1 MSVTKIGS
9 ITHNYPLAVRADLLR
24 RDRAARRYFD
34 CVVKAVPLR
43 QLPSFT
49 VPENGVADLFDSN
62 KILAGPYVDR
72 LEKICVNVESEEG
85 RRLIYWAFDL
95 AWRWHTGIFRD
106 NKITPYFEHAML
118 VAEMA
123 TEFEL
128 GHEAIAAALIH
139 DVPED
144 PNKEGQ
150 RLSVK
155 ELKTQLSEAGFG
167 RLGQK
172 VLGIVSGLIKVGRE
186 KGTTLVDRPSQAV
199 IFAKILKHGVVY
211 PEVLMI
217 KLFDRLH
224 NMMTLDDLE
233 ETKVKRGADHKT
245 ITEKRQKIAAETL
258 YVYAPIARAFGMLL
272 LCRQLE
278 DLAFPYVRPE
288 DFEEIEYE
296 RSVAVSSTKQAAET
310 MVGMLRN
317 TLINA
322 GVVNAEVSLVKRDI
336 YELYLRVTELDIK
349 LKAGEKLSATDVY
362 NVRIKV
368 PAEAECYR
376 AFRAVTGRYPL
387 LQRSYLPREFTS
399 VDHIAKPMPN
409 GQQLLRFYISSV
421 DGIGDMAVVIR
432 DQRMFGEFCT
442 GISTARRALRDSL
455 LPFFRSL
462 LMELGE
468 ELAERD
474 LAPAELYERVGKYMK
489 FVMVYTPDGK
499 VVSLPAGA
507 TVLDFAC
514 AIHDE
519 IFLRAVSA
527 EKLVN
532 DEWQPVADLLEPITF
547 GEVIRI
553 DKNPDNNIVAQPE
566 WLLFLKTDGARQTLR
581 KYLRHLPPAELRK
594 IGLRALHRAGM
605 KFYVGAEDLIRTGF
619 FTLYLKKMLGG
630 VDPNEYLL
638 EIGRGTRNAEKEVE
652 RMDQFYRARFKK
664 CKLKKIAYYVAVE
677 INDKT
682 GLLQAIG
689 ASFNH
694 LGLHLK
700 DVVIV
705 NVPGT
710 GKIILAVAPEV
721 FGVLSG
727 GGVVGGGALGKIQ
740 RIQAK
745 TIIKSVCMEVGIGKN
760 VGVKVLPRREVKE
773 LLLLKL
779 ASLEN
784 GGNRLR

>member
-9 ITHNYPLAVRADLLR
+9 ISHNYPLAVRADLLR
-24 RDRAARRYFD
+24 RDRAARRYLD
-34 CVVKAVPLR
+34 VLVKTVPLR
-43 QLPSFT
+43 RLSSFM
-49 VPENGVADLFDSN
+49 VPETRVVDLLDSN
-62 KILAGPYVDR
+62 KVLVGPYVDR
-72 LEKICVNVESEEG
+72 LGKICAKVENEEG

-155 ELKTQLSEAGFG
+155 ELKAQLNEAGFG
-167 RLGQK
+167 RSGQK
-172 VLGIVSGLIKVGRE
+172 VLGIVSGLIKVGKE
-186 KGTTLVDRPSQAV
+186 AGTTFVGKPSQAV
-199 IFAKILKHGVVY
+199 IFAKLLKHGVVY
-211 PEVLMI
+211 PEALMI

-409 GQQLLRFYISSV
+409 GQQLLRFYVSSV

-432 DQRMFGEFCT
+432 DQRMFREFCI
-442 GISTARRALRDSL
+442 GISTARKELRYSL

-468 ELAERD
+468 DLAERD

-489 FVMVYTPDGK
+489 FVMVYTPGGE
-499 VVSLPAGA
+499 VINLPVGA

-519 IFLRAVSA
+519 VFLRAVSA
-527 EKLVN
+527 EKLVD
-532 DEWQPVADLLEPITF
+532 DEWQPVDNLLGAVTF
-547 GEVIRI
+547 GQSIRI
-553 DKNPDNNIVAQPE
+553 NKDPKNRIVAQSE
-566 WLLFLKTDGARQTLR
+566 WLPFLKTDGARQTLR
-581 KYLRHLPPAELRK
+581 KYLKGLPLDELKK

-619 FTLYLKKMLGG
+619 FTHYLKKIAGG
-630 VDPNEYLL
+630 VEPNEYLL
-638 EIGRGTRNAEKEVE
+638 EIGRGTRNADKEVE

-664 CKLKKIAYYVAVE
+664 CKLRKVAYYVAVE
-677 INDKT
+677 IKDQT

-689 ASFNH
+689 ASFKH
-694 LGLHLK
+694 LGLNLN
-700 DVVIV
+700 DVVV
-705 NVPGT
+705 ANVPET
-710 GKIILAVAPEV
+710 DRLILAVAPNV
-721 FGVLSG
+721 FGVLHG
-727 GGVVGGGALGKIQ
+727 GVVVGGGVLGKVQ

-745 TIIKSVCMEVGIGKN
+745 TIIKLACMELGIGKN
-760 VGVKVLPRREVKE
+760 VGVRVLPRREVKE

-784 GGNRLR
+784 GGNRLK